1 MTDFLLELG
10 CEEIPAGYINPA
22 LEHSRKYL
30 AGYLGEKRLNPG
42 QITALASPRR
52 LAFFVPGLPDAQED
66 INKEILGPSV
76 TIAFDHNN
84 DPTAALYGFSKKN
97 NVQPHQVKIKD
108 SPKGKICYLQISIK
122 GEKTEKLL
130 ADAVAGLVKS
140 IPFPK
145 SMWWLASKEGGKSLT
160 FARPLRYILAVFGAK
175 TLKIELSGVASAKT
189 SAGHPFYTGKPVDI
203 KSSDPAKYKDALRKA
218 RVIVDPAERKDIIL
232 KGIRDIAQK
241 CDAVCDEPALLDEVT
256 HLVEFPSII
265 ECSFDESFL
274 KIPSAVIESAMKSH
288 QRYFPLKDSKGKLLP
303 RFVVVS
309 NNPNNSPL
317 IKEGNERVL
326 RARLADAVFFWEND
340 RKIPLSEYAQRLES
354 ITFLGKL
361 GTMKEKSARLKE
373 LSVFLT
379 AELNCQAAEKT
390 AARAAELCKAD
401 LMTGMVGEFPD
412 LQGIMGYEYLKD
424 SEPGVALAIK
434 EHYQP
439 RFAGDALPQTPAGIC
454 LSLAEKFDN
463 LAACFISGLIPTGS
477 NDQYGL
483 RRQVLGIINIVVKN
497 NLSLSLGKVWKKILP
512 LLVETG
518 RPKAPEL
525 AKSPY
530 PGAQSFWTNV
540 AKAGNPSD
548 ADIQAFKTDITK
560 FIEQRCYQMA
570 VEDDA
575 IPHEI
580 FNAVIIPHGIDNLI
594 DRYQRIRTL
603 HKLSQEPIW
612 GELVEVVER
621 THNIAKGASSTGGID
636 ESLLK
641 EKEEQELYAAYKDNK
656 DQIAQLS
663 GRADYEAA
671 SRLFHKTFAQLAH
684 TFFDKVFVNVED
696 KALRDNRIALN
707 RNINRLYF
715 DNIADLSQIPRKKY

>member
-22 LEHSRKYL
+22 LEHGRKYL

-42 QITALASPRR
+42 EVTALASPRR
-52 LAFFVPGLPDAQED
+52 LTFFVPGLPDAQED
-66 INKEILGPSV
+66 VNKEILGPSI
-76 TIAFDHNN
+76 TIAYDYNN

-97 NVQPHQVKIKD
+97 NVRPHQVQIKD
-108 SPKGKICYLQISIK
+108 SPKGKVCYIQINIK

-130 ADAVAGLVKS
+130 ADAVAGLIKS
-140 IPFPK
+140 MPFPK
-145 SMWWLASKEGGKSLT
+145 SMWWLDKSLT
-160 FARPLRYILAVFGAK
+160 FARPLRYILAIFGAQP
-175 TLKIELSGVASAKT
+175 LKIDLPGVIPAKT
-189 SAGHPFYTGKPVDI
+189 TAGHPFYTDNPVI
-203 KSSDPAKYKDALRKA
+203 VKSADPAKYKDALRKA

-232 KGIRDIAQK
+232 KGIQAIASAYN
-241 CDAVCDEPALLDEVT
+241 AVCDEPALFDEVT
-256 HLVEFPSII
+256 NLVEFPSII

-288 QRYFPLKDSKGKLLP
+288 QRYFPLKDSAGKLLP

-317 IKEGNERVL
+317 VKEGNERVL

-340 RKIPLSEYAQRLES
+340 RKIPLSEYAKRLKD
-354 ITFLGKL
+354 IAFLGKL
-361 GTMKEKSARLKE
+361 GTMTEKSARLKE
-373 LSVFLT
+373 LTVFLT
-379 AELNCQAAEKT
+379 AQLNCQAAEKT

-439 RFAGDALPQTPAGIC
+439 RFAGDTLPQTPAGIC
-454 LSLAEKFDN
+454 LALAEKFDN
-463 LAACFISGLIPTGS
+463 LAACFTTGLIPTGS

-483 RRQVLGIINIVVKN
+483 RRQALGIINILVKN
-497 NLSLSLGKVWKKILP
+497 NLSLSLDKVWEKILR
-512 LLVETG
+512 LLVESV
-518 RPKAPEL
+518 RPLAPEL
-525 AKSPY
+525 AKSSDPWTQEFWKAV
-530 PGAQSFWTNV
+530 AQTHQTLDNYR
-540 AKAGNPSD
+540 KQIKDNL
-548 ADIQAFKTDITK
+548 TK
-560 FIEQRCYQMA
+560 FIEQRFYQML
-570 VEDDA
+570 VEEEGVS
-575 IPHEI
+575 PHI
-580 FNAVIIPHGIDNLI
+580 FNAVVIPHGADNLI
-594 DRYQRIRTL
+594 DRYSRIKTL

-612 GELVEVVER
+612 DELVEVVER
-621 THNIAKGASSTGGID
+621 TYNISKAAPATGDID

-656 DQIAQLS
+656 DKIAELA

-671 SRLFHKTFAQLAH
+671 SRLFHQAFAGTARI
-684 TFFDKVFVNVED
+684 FFEKVFVNVED
-696 KALRDNRIALN
+696 SQLRANRIILN
-707 RNINRLYF
+707 QNINRLYSER
-715 DNIADLSQIPRKKY
+715 IADLARIPRKK